1 MRKSIKLDG
10 AVIFMFLLD
19 NTRITGY
26 DGLLREFIASKDL
39 REMSGISDESEF
51 QRECQKITIP
61 RIKYAMNMLEKNPEE
76 WKLLVTEAET
86 YVLEGEGI
94 KIEGIQKPA
103 EFTRKLFLYRRQA
116 SRDKKMVTENVGA
129 EIDEKVADYVSESDN
144 SEVRLHIIKLFKAIE
159 ANAEIEQK
167 FYKMPID
174 IQCSLIRSCPDE
186 MTLIDSVIRY
196 YKDITE
202 FKTYKNSAKKALIL
216 KYVEESR
223 IGSYEDL
230 AQRFCMTVSEIY
242 EIIKGDRVLRKRIN
256 TLMKRNNF
264 ALSEPKHISIQQES
278 KKKVSASNDEMNTVQ
293 VEEKPSEVVETV
305 PAEEEKPSEVVETVP
320 AEEKKPSEVVET
332 VRAEEEKPSE
342 VVETVRA
349 EEEKPSEVIET
360 VSAEEENP
368 SEVVEIV
375 TAEEEKLIEVVETIT
390 AEEAEAAFPEIID
403 INQRLIKNRIF
414 CKQRGGLVE
423 WCMATKSVLDPN
435 VIMPDTNILLKPE
448 ILSNL
453 KGRFSRS
460 RISTIC
466 VIELRKLLKNSET
479 KKAAE
484 DAILNIARNKDNFF
498 IPLGDSV
505 YTGPQHDN
513 DILLVDR
520 AKENDITFVTADAGA
535 AVYARSIGCPFRYL
549 RTKHPDNLVYSL
561 YSGPKKICV
570 LDTGIYCNKLEA
582 YLKANFSGVVITSE
596 YAKALNKRKRNPNE
610 AEMVLRFQTDIVC
623 DTEGYYQTFRLEN
636 EDNIESKEAYEKELI
651 DICKKNGYVL
661 VTNNPSTKVWAWVL
675 GVKAHLWSTCFKK

>member
-1 MRKSIKLDG
+1 
-10 AVIFMFLLD
+10 
-19 NTRITGY
+19 
-26 DGLLREFIASKDL
+26 
-39 REMSGISDESEF
+39 
-51 QRECQKITIP
+51 
-61 RIKYAMNMLEKNPEE
+61 
-76 WKLLVTEAET
+76 
-86 YVLEGEGI
+86 
-94 KIEGIQKPA
+94 
-103 EFTRKLFLYRRQA
+103 
-116 SRDKKMVTENVGA
+116 
-129 EIDEKVADYVSESDN
+129 
-144 SEVRLHIIKLFKAIE
+144 
-159 ANAEIEQK
+159 
-167 FYKMPID
+167 
-174 IQCSLIRSCPDE
+174 
-186 MTLIDSVIRY
+186 
-196 YKDITE
+196 
-202 FKTYKNSAKKALIL
+202 
-216 KYVEESR
+216 
-223 IGSYEDL
+223 
-230 AQRFCMTVSEIY
+230 
-242 EIIKGDRVLRKRIN
+242 
-256 TLMKRNNF
+256 
-264 ALSEPKHISIQQES
+264 
-278 KKKVSASNDEMNTVQ
+278 
-293 VEEKPSEVVETV
+293 
-305 PAEEEKPSEVVETVP
+305 
-320 AEEKKPSEVVET
+320 
-332 VRAEEEKPSE
+332 
-342 VVETVRA
+342 
-349 EEEKPSEVIET
+349 
-360 VSAEEENP
+360 
-368 SEVVEIV
+368 
-375 TAEEEKLIEVVETIT
+375 
-390 AEEAEAAFPEIID
+390 
-403 INQRLIKNRIF
+403 
-414 CKQRGGLVE
+414 
-423 WCMATKSVLDPN
+423 MATKSVLDPN

-570 LDTGIYCNKLEA
+570 LDTGIYSNKLEA